1 MRSHENYMKRA
12 IELAKKGWGRTNPN
26 PLVGAV
32 IVKDGKIISEGF
44 HEVVGG
50 SHAEVCAINNAD
62 TSVAGSTMY
71 VNLEPCSHYGRTP
84 PCVKAII
91 EAGIKK
97 VVVAMI
103 DPNPKV
109 SGKGVNILKEAGVEV
124 EVGVMEKEAKAL
136 NEIFINYVVNK
147 KPFVIMKTAMTLDGK
162 IATFTGSSKWITGTE
177 ARRYVHIIRDRV
189 SAIMVGSNTV
199 IKDNPFLTTRLENKE
214 GKDPVRIIVD
224 GKGIVPE
231 DSNVFN
237 SSSKAPAIP
246 VSYTHL

>member
-1 MRSHENYMKRA
+1 MVNILFIFTLTKVKEAGDSWLKGVVIIQNGVFMRSHENYMKRA

-97 VVVAMI
+97 
-103 DPNPKV
+103 
-109 SGKGVNILKEAGVEV
+109 L
-124 EVGVMEKEAKAL
+124 L
-136 NEIFINYVVNK
+136 
-147 KPFVIMKTAMTLDGK
+147 
-162 IATFTGSSKWITGTE
+162 WQ
-177 ARRYVHIIRDRV
+177 
-189 SAIMVGSNTV
+189 
-199 IKDNPFLTTRLENKE
+199 
-214 GKDPVRIIVD
+214 
-224 GKGIVPE
+224 
-231 DSNVFN
+231 
-237 SSSKAPAIP
+237 
-246 VSYTHL
+246 